1 MEKWKTEIFSKL
13 PRVKLSDQGSPG
25 GSVVKNPPANVGDT
39 GSIPDLGRWHMPW
52 SNKAHAPQWLS
63 LCSEPG
69 SSNYWT
75 HVLQPLQPQAPKPV
89 LCNEK
94 PLQREAH
101 ILQLKEAPFPATK
114 EKALEAMKTQ
124 HSQKKQKQKMQQIDN
139 LYLSKNAL
147 GLHPDPSIYIN
158 LHKVKPTE
166 QHNC

>member
-1 MEKWKTEIFSKL
+1 MEKRKTEIFSKL
-13 PRVKLSDQGSPG
+13 PRVKPSDRGFPG

-39 GSIPDLGRWHMPW
+39 GSIPDLGRWHMPR

-63 LCSEPG
+63 LCSGPG

-75 HVLQPLQPQAPKPV
+75 HVLQPLQPHAPKPV

-94 PLQREAH
+94 PLQWEAH

-124 HSQKKQKQKMQQIDN
+124 HSQKN
-139 LYLSKNAL
+139 KNKKCSR
-147 GLHPDPSIYIN
+147 SINFI
-158 LHKVKPTE
+158 
-166 QHNC
+166 